1 VIALARPRNAVETA
15 LIDGFAPADSRDLR
29 EAAMTRFAAR
39 GLPTRRNEPWHYT
52 DLRAALTQAAP
63 LAGAPDALTATA
75 LRARLGPARGARVV
89 LVDGH
94 YVAELS
100 QAGEG
105 ARIGSLAEAL
115 AEGAVDD
122 IIGGFGLGGED
133 AALDLNTAFMQ
144 GGALIDVIAG
154 ADAVIEIVDAA
165 TGAEA
170 RASYVRSAVR
180 VGKGARAQVVETR
193 LALGGAAHQ
202 RNSTLIFDVGDFAG
216 VEHVAETRGDGEGS
230 VQVQSLLLRTGR
242 SSRFESFAL
251 TLTGGLWR
259 RQIFARLDGEGA
271 HVALRGASLLKGR
284 EHGDTTLVVEHVA
297 RECESRE
304 FFRTIVDDEAT
315 GVFQGKIVVRS
326 EAQKTDGSM
335 KSNALLLKD
344 GAGMFNKPELEIF
357 ADDVACGHGA
367 TVAQLD
373 AAQVFYAQARGIP
386 RRVAEAMLVEAFA
399 GEAVDY
405 VSDEALRERFRA
417 EIHDWLATGEA

>member
-1 VIALARPRNAVETA
+1 MIALARPRNAVETA
-15 LIDGFAPADSRDLR
+15 LIDGFAPADARDLR

-39 GLPTRRNEPWHYT
+39 GLPTRRDEPWHYT
-52 DLRAALTQAAP
+52 DLRGALTQAAP

-193 LALGGAAHQ
+193 LALGGGAHQ
-202 RNSTLIFDVGDFAG
+202 RNSALIFDVGDFAG

-242 SSRFESFAL
+242 GSRFESFAL

-315 GVFQGKIVVRS
+315 GVFQGKIVVRA